1 MGYLV
6 TFVFMILKNG
16 GVNAA
21 PKAKNKGLVLDLV
34 IKRQVISMNVLEIHN
49 ITQEFG
55 GLRAL
60 ENVDINVEL
69 GDIFGL
75 IGPNGAGKT
84 TLFNLVTG
92 IYTPTKG
99 DIFFK
104 NQRLNGM
111 APNAIASLGIGR
123 TFQNIRLFKKQS
135 VLDNVKVG
143 MHGVTHQGLWPA
155 FLQLPGARKEE
166 KEITERAFELMAM
179 VGLEDKAEEY
189 ADNLA
194 YGEQRRLEIARAL
207 AINPALLLLD
217 EPAAGMNATEKEE
230 LMQLIHDI
238 RGMGITI
245 LLVEHDMN
253 LVMKI
258 CTRIAVLNYGRKI
271 ADGPPETIKADERV
285 ITSYLGVGV

>member
-1 MGYLV
+1 M
-6 TFVFMILKNG
+6 
-16 GVNAA
+16 
-21 PKAKNKGLVLDLV
+21 
-34 IKRQVISMNVLEIHN
+34 SMNVLEIHN
-49 ITQEFG
+49 VTQEFG

-60 ENVDINVEL
+60 ENVDITVDL
-69 GDIFGL
+69 GEIFGL

-92 IYTPTKG
+92 IYAPTKG

-104 NQRLNGM
+104 HQRLNGI
-111 APNAIASLGIGR
+111 APHSIASLGIGR
-123 TFQNIRLFKKQS
+123 TFQNIRLFKKLS

-143 MHGVTHQGLWPA
+143 MHGVTHQGLWPSIM
-155 FLQLPGARKEE
+155 QLPAARKEE
-166 KEITERAFELMAM
+166 RGVEERALELLVI
-179 VGLEDKAEEY
+179 VGLDDKLGEY

-230 LMQLIHDI
+230 LMQLIRDI

-245 LLVEHDMN
+245 LLVEHDMT
-253 LVMKI
+253 LVMNI

-271 ADGPPETIKADERV
+271 ADGSPEMVKADERV